1 MAPAKISRKELLKKP
16 DEFLTFSAK
25 MIVFAK
31 EHSREFQYLGMG
43 LLGLTLLCLGIN
55 TYLNHIDKSGQE
67 AYNMAFYALYKNTDL
82 ENNQDKLENIEELF
96 NRVIDE
102 YDSSKAARLA
112 LPELAHLNFLQG
124 QYEESIAYYR
134 EFLDEMPDDPYQSLA
149 RMALAVCYEEIGEFE
164 KALETLEY
172 LISGRDDFFKEQ
184 AMLSMARIYRSMNK
198 EEESN
203 EILNDFIERFQ
214 TSQFLSLAKAYLK
227 E

>member
-55 TYLNHIDKSGQE
+55 TYLNHIDKAGQE

-149 RMALAVCYEEIGEFE
+149 RMALAVCYEEKGEFE

>member
-25 MIVFAK
+25 MIIFAK
-31 EHSREFQYLGMG
+31 EHSHELQYLGIG
-43 LLGLTLLCLGIN
+43 LLGLALLGFGIN
-55 TYLNHIDKSGQE
+55 TYLNHINKAGQE
-67 AYNMAFYALYKNTDL
+67 AYNMAFYAFYKNTDL
-82 ENNQDKLENIEELF
+82 ENNQDKLENVEELF

-112 LPELAHLNFLQG
+112 LPQLAYLNFLQG

-134 EFLDEMPDDPYQSLA
+134 QFLDDMPDDPYQSLA
-149 RMALAVCYEEIGEFE
+149 RMALAVCYEEKGEFE
-164 KALETLEY
+164 KAIETLEY
-172 LISGRDDFFKEQ
+172 LVSGPDDFFKEQ
-184 AMLSMARIYRSMNK
+184 AMLSMARIYRIMNK

-203 EILNDFIERFQ
+203 EILEDFIERFES
-214 TSQFLSLAKAYLK
+214 SQFLSLAKAYLK